1 MRVASESVR
10 APSPLPE
17 YKSQFQMYPVLG
29 QGSFG
34 MCVRIMH
41 DNVFHVFFNTCYR
54 LVRAYMCTYRLVRA
68 YIYV

>member
-10 APSPLPE
+10 APSPLPV

-41 DNVFHVFFNTCYR
+41 DIVFHVFF
-54 LVRAYMCTYRLVRA
+54 
-68 YIYV
+68 

>member
-1 MRVASESVR
+1 MRVASESVW
-10 APSPLPE
+10 APSPLPV
-17 YKSQFQMYPVLG
+17 YKSQSQMYPVLG

-41 DNVFHVFFNTCYR
+41 DIVFHGFFR